1 MLRANFRPSRD
12 VCFAMT
18 DTPSFT
24 VQEHKA
30 VQATLAKRWSKD
42 EIDLQI
48 VEVDARD
55 ADSNQ
60 DAITCPAYFWEY
72 GDYYLLV
79 LKTGESTYRPQFFY
93 QQGEEAGVE
102 KLEFD
107 DIAECTM
114 ALLQLQA
121 NHSLLVTAAKDK
133 A

>member
-1 MLRANFRPSRD
+1 MSD
-12 VCFAMT
+12 I
-18 DTPSFT
+18 PSFT
-24 VQEHKA
+24 VLEHKA
-30 VQATLAKRWSKD
+30 VQATLAKRWAKG

-55 ADSNQ
+55 ADSKEE
-60 DAITCPAYFWEY
+60 AITCPAYYWEY
-72 GDYYLLV
+72 GDYYLLI
-79 LKTGESTYRPQFFY
+79 LKTGVNSYRPQFFY

-102 KLEFD
+102 KMSFD

-121 NHSLLVTAAKDK
+121 NHSLLVTAANEK